1 MATTDTH
8 PKRTFWQRAGDSWA
22 KNGFAISLLA
32 PCTIYMLFFLII
44 IAFSLVQLS
53 LTHRVSL
60 IEEQFPSFQNYI
72 TLATSSDFW
81 EAFNRTIIFVVIGTP
96 LQLIA
101 GLALAMIINR
111 PFAGRGVV
119 RSIFLLPVAIPGM
132 VTAAIIAFMLFTF
145 PTGHVNDLLMGKL
158 FLPQMVQEP
167 VNWYTSPVSALGLSL
182 LAKVW
187 RDMPISMLILLA
199 GLQSISQDQYEAAE
213 SMGSSGWQSFWFIT
227 IPMLVPAIS
236 TVLVLRSIEV
246 WKEFIMPFI
255 IAPTFPILG
264 VMMDHVYHKNRN
276 LQLAAT
282 IGIVLVV
289 CILLTRWLL
298 TFITEKVRAYLVKV

>member
-8 PKRTFWQRAGDSWA
+8 PKRTFWQRVGDSWA